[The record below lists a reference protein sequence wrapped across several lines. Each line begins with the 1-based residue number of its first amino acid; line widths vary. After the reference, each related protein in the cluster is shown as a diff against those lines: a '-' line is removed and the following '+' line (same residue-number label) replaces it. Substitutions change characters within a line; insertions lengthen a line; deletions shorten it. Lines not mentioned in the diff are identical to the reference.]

1 MIHALA
7 QELNTVLDGTSLG
20 CLLSDL
26 GRRIYFPKGIIAQS
40 AEAKA
45 SAYKANGTIGM
56 ACVKGKAVT
65 LPSVQKH
72 LPFLTADEA
81 VAYAPTAGI
90 PKLRE
95 LWKQKIIEKNPSLKG
110 KTFSLPVVV
119 PGLTAGVSYLCDLFI
134 SENDVLLAGDPSWDN
149 YALIIKARRNAQFL
163 QFPMFSGSGFNLDA
177 FRAVMN
183 EESKMGKI
191 RVLLNFPQNPS
202 GYSPTRAEAKE
213 ICSIIRG
220 AAEKGAYVMVWCDDA
235 YFGLNYEKDVET
247 ESLFAFLADIHERV
261 VAVKIDGPTKEDYI
275 WGFRTGFLTFAGKGL
290 TETHYEALSK
300 KITGIIRSSVSC
312 ASTPAQSIMIKAI
325 ESPELES
332 EKAVFR
338 AMLKKRYRKVRA
350 FVDAKPNHPVLEPL
364 PFNSGYFMSLR
375 CKTVSAEILRRK
387 LLSEYGIGTIAIDNE
402 TLRIA
407 FSSLD
412 ENTVTG
418 VYEAVYKAAEDL
430 ANE

>member
-95 LWKQKIIEKNPSLKG
+95 LWKQKIIEKNPTLKG

-202 GYSPTRAEAKE
+202 GYSPTRSEAKE

-290 TETHYEALSK
+290 TEAHYEALSK

-338 AMLKKRYRKVRA
+338 TMLEKRYRKVRA

>member
-1 MIHALA
+1 MFSFI
-7 QELNTVLDGTSLG
+7 SKCIC

-95 LWKQKIIEKNPSLKG
+95 LWKQKIIEKNPTLKG

-119 PGLTAGVSYLCDLFI
+119 PGLTAGISYLCDLFI
-134 SENDVLLAGDPSWDN
+134 SENDVVLADDPSWDN
-149 YALIIKARRNAQFL
+149 YALIIKARRNGQFL

-220 AAEKGAYVMVWCDDA
+220 TAEKGAYVMVWCDDA
-235 YFGLNYEKDVET
+235 YFGLNYEKDIET

-261 VAVKIDGPTKEDYI
+261 VAVKIDGPTVTIFEKNTNY
-275 WGFRTGFLTFAGKGL
+275 
-290 TETHYEALSK
+290 H
-300 KITGIIRSSVSC
+300 
-312 ASTPAQSIMIKAI
+312 PA
-325 ESPELES
+325 
-332 EKAVFR
+332 
-338 AMLKKRYRKVRA
+338 KR
-350 FVDAKPNHPVLEPL
+350 
-364 PFNSGYFMSLR
+364 
-375 CKTVSAEILRRK
+375 
-387 LLSEYGIGTIAIDNE
+387 
-402 TLRIA
+402 
-407 FSSLD
+407 
-412 ENTVTG
+412 
-418 VYEAVYKAAEDL
+418 
-430 ANE
+430 

>member
-95 LWKQKIIEKNPSLKG
+95 LWKQKIIEKNPTLKG

-134 SENDVLLAGDPSWDN
+134 SENDVVLAGDPSWDN
-149 YALIIKARRNAQFL
+149 YALIIKARRNGQFL

-213 ICSIIRG
+213 ICSIIRS

-235 YFGLNYEKDVET
+235 YFGLNYEKDIET

-290 TETHYEALSK
+290 TEEHYEALSK

-312 ASTPAQSIMIKAI
+312 ASTPAQSVMIKAI
-325 ESPELES
+325 GSPELES

-338 AMLKKRYRKVRA
+338 TMLEKRYRKVRA
-350 FVDAKPNHPVLEPL
+350 FVDAKPNHSVLEPL

>member
-95 LWKQKIIEKNPSLKG
+95 LWKQKIIEKNPTLKG

-134 SENDVLLAGDPSWDN
+134 SENDVVLAGDPSWDN

-213 ICSIIRG
+213 ICSIIRS

-235 YFGLNYEKDVET
+235 YFGLNYEKDIET

-290 TETHYEALSK
+290 TEEHYEALSK

-312 ASTPAQSIMIKAI
+312 ASTPAQSVMIKAI

-338 AMLKKRYRKVRA
+338 TMLEKRYRKVRA
-350 FVDAKPNHPVLEPL
+350 FVDAKPNHSVLEPL

-418 VYEAVYKAAEDL
+418 VYEAVYKAAEEL

>member
-1 MIHALA
+1 MG
-7 QELNTVLDGTSLG
+7 VM
-20 CLLSDL
+20 LSDL

-56 ACVKGKAVT
+56 ACVKGKAIT

-72 LPFLTADEA
+72 LPFLTANEA

-95 LWKQKIIEKNPSLKG
+95 LWKKKIIEKNPALAG

-119 PGLTAGVSYLCDLFI
+119 PGLTAGISYLCDLFI
-134 SENDVLLAGDPSWDN
+134 SENDVVLAGDPSWDN

-290 TETHYEALSK
+290 TEAHYEALSK

-312 ASTPAQSIMIKAI
+312 ASTPVQSIMIKAI
-325 ESPELES
+325 ESPELQS
-332 EKAVFR
+332 EKAAFR
-338 AMLKKRYRKVRA
+338 ALLEKRYRKVRA

-387 LLSEYGIGTIAIDNE
+387 LLTEYGIGTIAIDNE

-412 ENTVTG
+412 ESAVTG
-418 VYEAVYKAAEDL
+418 VFEAVYKAAEDL

>member
-72 LPFLTADEA
+72 LPFLTPDEA

-95 LWKQKIIEKNPSLKG
+95 LWKQKIIEKNPTLKG

-134 SENDVLLAGDPSWDN
+134 SENDVVLAGDPSWDN

-163 QFPMFSGSGFNLDA
+163 QFPMFSDSGFNLDA

-202 GYSPTRAEAKE
+202 GYSPTRAEGKE

-290 TETHYEALSK
+290 TEEHYEALSK

-312 ASTPAQSIMIKAI
+312 ASTPAQSVMIKAI

-338 AMLKKRYRKVRA
+338 TMLEKRYRKVRA
-350 FVDAKPNHPVLEPL
+350 FVDAKPNHSVLEPL

>member
-1 MIHALA
+1 M
-7 QELNTVLDGTSLG
+7 
-20 CLLSDL
+20 
-26 GRRIYFPKGIIAQS
+26 
-40 AEAKA
+40 
-45 SAYKANGTIGM
+45 
-56 ACVKGKAVT
+56 
-65 LPSVQKH
+65 
-72 LPFLTADEA
+72 
-81 VAYAPTAGI
+81 
-90 PKLRE
+90 
-95 LWKQKIIEKNPSLKG
+95 
-110 KTFSLPVVV
+110 
-119 PGLTAGVSYLCDLFI
+119 
-134 SENDVLLAGDPSWDN
+134 
-149 YALIIKARRNAQFL
+149 
-163 QFPMFSGSGFNLDA
+163 
-177 FRAVMN
+177 
-183 EESKMGKI
+183 
-191 RVLLNFPQNPS
+191 LNFPQNPS

-290 TETHYEALSK
+290 TEAHYEALSK

-332 EKAVFR
+332 EKTVFR
-338 AMLKKRYRKVRA
+338 AMLEKRYRKVRA

>member
-95 LWKQKIIEKNPSLKG
+95 LWKQKIIEKNPTLKG

-119 PGLTAGVSYLCDLFI
+119 PGLTAGISYLCDLFI
-134 SENDVLLAGDPSWDN
+134 SENDVVLAGDPSWDN
-149 YALIIKARRNAQFL
+149 YALIIKARRNGQFL

-213 ICSIIRG
+213 ICSIIRS

-235 YFGLNYEKDVET
+235 YFGLNYEKDIET

-290 TETHYEALSK
+290 TEEHYEALSK

-312 ASTPAQSIMIKAI
+312 ASTPAQSVMIKAI
-325 ESPELES
+325 ESPKLES

-338 AMLKKRYRKVRA
+338 TMLEKRYRKVRA
-350 FVDAKPNHPVLEPL
+350 FVDAKPNHSVLEPL

>member
-95 LWKQKIIEKNPSLKG
+95 LWKQKIIEKNPTLKG

-119 PGLTAGVSYLCDLFI
+119 PGLTAGISYLCDLFI
-134 SENDVLLAGDPSWDN
+134 SENDVVLAGDPSWDN
-149 YALIIKARRNAQFL
+149 YALIIKARRNGQFL

-213 ICSIIRG
+213 ICSIIRD

-235 YFGLNYEKDVET
+235 YFGLNYEKDIET

-290 TETHYEALSK
+290 TEEHYEALSK

-312 ASTPAQSIMIKAI
+312 ASTPAQSVMIKAI

-338 AMLKKRYRKVRA
+338 TMLEKRYRKVRA
-350 FVDAKPNHPVLEPL
+350 FVDAKPNHSVLEPL

>member
-72 LPFLTADEA
+72 LPFLTPDEA

-95 LWKQKIIEKNPSLKG
+95 LWKQKIIEKNPTLKG

-119 PGLTAGVSYLCDLFI
+119 PGLTAGISYLCDLFI
-134 SENDVLLAGDPSWDN
+134 SENDVVLAGDPSWDN
-149 YALIIKARRNAQFL
+149 YALIIKARRNGQFL

-213 ICSIIRG
+213 ICSIIRS

-235 YFGLNYEKDVET
+235 YFGLNYEKDIET

-290 TETHYEALSK
+290 TEEHYEALSK

-312 ASTPAQSIMIKAI
+312 ASTPAQSVMIKAI

-338 AMLKKRYRKVRA
+338 TMLEKRYRKVRA
-350 FVDAKPNHPVLEPL
+350 FVDAKPNHSVLEPL

>member
-7 QELNTVLDGTSLG
+7 QELNTVLDNTALG
-20 CLLSDL
+20 PLLSDL
-26 GRRIYFPKGIIAQS
+26 GRRMFFPKGIIAQS
-40 AEAKA
+40 AEAKE
-45 SAYKANGTIGM
+45 SGRTANATIGM
-56 ACVKGKAVT
+56 ACMDGSPVT
-65 LPSVQKH
+65 LPSIQKH
-72 LPFLTADEA
+72 LPFLTGPEA
-81 VAYAPTAGI
+81 VAYAPTAGN

-95 LWKQKIIEKNPSLKG
+95 MWKQKLTEKNPSLAG
-110 KTFSLPVVV
+110 KNFSLPIVV
-119 PGLTAGVSYLCDLFI
+119 PGLTAGISYLCDLFI

-163 QFPMFSGSGFNLDA
+163 QFPMFSGKGFNLDA

-202 GYSPTRAEAKE
+202 GYSPTKTEARE
-213 ICSIIRG
+213 ICSIIYN
-220 AAEKGAYVMVWCDDA
+220 AAQKGASVMVWCDDA
-235 YFGLNYEKDVET
+235 YFGLNYEPEIEN

-290 TETHYEALSK
+290 TEEHYTALSK
-300 KITGIIRSSVSC
+300 KVMGIIRSSVSC
-312 ASTPAQSIMIKAI
+312 ASTPSQSIMIKA
-325 ESPELES
+325 LENPDLKN
-332 EKAVFR
+332 EKKALR
-338 AMLKKRYRKVRA
+338 DMLERRYRKVRS
-350 FVDAKPNHPVLEPL
+350 FVDAKEGHPILEPL

-387 LLSEYGIGTIAIDNE
+387 LLSSYGIGTIAIDNE

-407 FSSLD
+407 FSSID
-412 ENTVTG
+412 EDSIDTI
-418 VYEAVYKAAEDL
+418 YKAIYKAAEDL

>member
-95 LWKQKIIEKNPSLKG
+95 LWKQKIIEKNPTLKG

-119 PGLTAGVSYLCDLFI
+119 PGLTAGISYLCDLFI
-134 SENDVLLAGDPSWDN
+134 SENDVVLAGDPSWDN
-149 YALIIKARRNAQFL
+149 YALIIKARRNGQFL

-213 ICSIIRG
+213 ICSIIRS

-235 YFGLNYEKDVET
+235 YFGLNYEKDIET

-290 TETHYEALSK
+290 TEEHYEALSK
-300 KITGIIRSSVSC
+300 KIMGIIRSSVSC
-312 ASTPAQSIMIKAI
+312 ASTPAQSVMIKAI

-338 AMLKKRYRKVRA
+338 TMLEKRYRKVRA
-350 FVDAKPNHPVLEPL
+350 FVDAKPNHSVLEPL